1 MLTYSVVERRF
12 LGAIDLLS
20 INADHIQGSEVTVF
34 SFSPQGDYVVIN
46 NEANHFRITDSW
58 SASSRFYAFADREG
72 GRVTIY
78 DRVAGTKN
86 TVEFGQG
93 QVKRILV
100 SDYGDV
106 VLDAHTIY
114 RLAKSNGYSLEKLGI
129 SGDAL
134 GISGLDLVYFS
145 EEAIQKVNIISGS
158 NEFLQ
163 KMPGDVQLR
172 QVNKGQ
178 AVFTVKDGTVSVVYN
193 LSSGNLYEYKYTY
206 DSFPGLQGWS
216 FSPDSK
222 HCVVHS
228 GDSYLVTDERG
239 QQERIRTAD
248 NNMSSID
255 GGWIDNNTF
264 VTVFIRDNHN
274 FKAGNF
280 HICAYDLSTKQ
291 RLILY
296 EQ

>member
-1 MLTYSVVERRF
+1 MKST
-12 LGAIDLLS
+12 
-20 INADHIQGSEVTVF
+20 H
-34 SFSPQGDYVVIN
+34 
-46 NEANHFRITDSW
+46 
-58 SASSRFYAFADREG
+58 
-72 GRVTIY
+72 
-78 DRVAGTKN
+78 
-86 TVEFGQG
+86 
-93 QVKRILV
+93 
-100 SDYGDV
+100 
-106 VLDAHTIY
+106 
-114 RLAKSNGYSLEKLGI
+114 RLHP
-129 SGDAL
+129 
-134 GISGLDLVYFS
+134 LVYFS
-145 EEAIQKVNIISGS
+145 EEAIQKVNLISGS

-264 VTVFIRDNHN
+264 VTVFISDNHN